1 MFLKLSCSQLTW
13 EQRIMRRIRFYEH
26 GGPEVLVTEQAEV
39 PVPAP
44 GQVLIRTEAIG
55 INYVDVQIRRATDP
69 GSIYFRPTP
78 ATLTGDVVGTVEATG
93 SGTDP
98 ALTGTR
104 VAVLLEDAYADYV
117 VADADWLASAPERL
131 SAAAASMLP
140 TVGAV
145 ALGALHIARLGAGE
159 TVLITAGAGAI
170 GHLAVQLARQ
180 HGAGTVIATAGSPAK
195 LAFLAD
201 LGADAAI
208 NYRDPD
214 WADQV
219 RAAAPRGVDV
229 VLEAVGGTVLHQ
241 CIGLLGPHGR
251 AVVFGAS
258 AGDLTS
264 VPVTSLFALKSVSG
278 FSLLA
283 FRAADPEQARADTAE
298 LTRLFESGALHASAR
313 ELPMADAVQAHQL
326 LEDRTVT
333 GRLLLIP

>member
-1 MFLKLSCSQLTW
+1 
-13 EQRIMRRIRFYEH
+13 MRRIRFYEH
-26 GGPEVLVTEQAEV
+26 GGPEVLVTEQAEI
-39 PVPAP
+39 PDPGP

-55 INYVDVQIRRATDP
+55 VNYVDVQIRRATDP

-104 VAVLLEDAYADYV
+104 VAVLLEDACADYV
-117 VADADWLASAPERL
+117 VADADWLASVPERL
-131 SAAAASMLP
+131 SAATASMLP

-145 ALGALHIARLGAGE
+145 ALGALRIARLGAGE

-180 HGAGTVIATAGSPAK
+180 RGAGTVIATAGSPAK
-195 LAFLAD
+195 LAFLTE

-208 NYRDPD
+208 NYSDPD

-229 VLEAVGGTVLHQ
+229 VLEAVGGAVLHQ

-283 FRAADPEQARADTAE
+283 FRAADPEQARADIAE
-298 LTRLFESGALHASAR
+298 LTRRFESGALHASTR
-313 ELPMADAVQAHQL
+313 ELPMADAVRAHQL